1 MASIKVIQ
9 NSFNGGE
16 LSPAMYGRIDDN
28 KYSSGCAV
36 CRNMVCV
43 PQGAVENRSGF
54 AYVRAAKYA
63 DRPCRLIPF
72 QFSTAQTMVVE
83 LGDKYARF
91 HTQGQT
97 LLGSNGQPYEIVTPY
112 AAEDLMSIHF
122 AQSADVITLVH
133 PNYPPK
139 ELRRYSVNDW
149 RLVDISFA
157 SPLSAPTGL
166 NATFV
171 CNTKDDYVTE
181 AQKTMYT
188 ISYRVTAVKDTDD
201 GAAESAMSDSKS
213 VAGNLFIDGTKVG
226 LTWNAVSGAS
236 RYRVYK
242 SYSGVYGI
250 IAETESTSFDD
261 TNIEP
266 DESVTPPRY
275 DDPFNQARGIQS
287 VTVTNGGSGYNGGG
301 SLEAVLPGTVTIRY
315 FADYGEP
322 YPLQTTMQNTLPPWP
337 DKACVTESG
346 LTQFGNT
353 AVNTAT
359 GTGAKISFLLERASY
374 DAYSPGGG
382 TNWRPVYYIKDIRV
396 DYGGSGYLPTDHI
409 TGSATQSGWM
419 GNGLTSFDFPIRV
432 KQAVPIAYIT
442 DPTGSGCELEVQ
454 VSAAGV
460 ITGIR
465 VVKPGANY
473 SNPTVV
479 IDANGSGGSGATAT
493 ATAGTTGD
501 YPGAVAYFQQRRI
514 FAGTNNRPQF
524 VWMTR
529 PGTETDMSYTL
540 PSQADNRI
548 KFRVATN
555 EASRIRHVVP
565 LTSLLLLTASAE
577 FRVGTAN
584 DDTLTPTSIDVR
596 AQSYVGAGDAQP
608 LLVNSACVY
617 AAERG
622 GHMREIGY
630 NWQSSGFITGDIS
643 LRSEHLFDGK
653 KIVDLALMKAPRQVV
668 WAVSSDGT
676 LLGCTYVPEQNVG
689 GWHRH
694 DTVHGAFESIAC
706 VTEGDDDILYAVV
719 RRTINGQ
726 TVRYIERMH
735 ERLFTTLEESFFVDS
750 GATYR
755 GNPTS
760 EVSGLTWLEG
770 ETVAILADGKA
781 MPQCVV
787 TNGKITIPIE
797 ASLIH
802 IGLPIE
808 SELRTLPAA
817 FQDKYGGYGRGI
829 NKNAVAAYV
838 RVINSSGMAIGPD
851 EDSLIDYA
859 QRKKERYGAPPE
871 VVSKE
876 INMELSP
883 DWTDG
888 GQITIRQVYPL
899 PLTICSVA
907 VELAT

>member
-133 PNYPPK
+133 PDYPPK
-139 ELRRYSVNDW
+139 ELRRYSANDW

-157 SPLSAPTGL
+157 APLSAPTGL
-166 NATFV
+166 NLSFV
-171 CNTKDDYVTE
+171 CNASSELVTE
-181 AQKTMYT
+181 SEKTMYA
-188 ISYRVTAVKDTDD
+188 ISYRVSAVVDTDE
-201 GAAESAMSDSKS
+201 GAAESQVSDSAT
-213 VAGNLFIDGTKVG
+213 VNANLFIDGAKITV
-226 LTWNAVSGAS
+226 TWTAVSGAN

-242 SYSGVYGI
+242 SYSGVFGY
-250 IAETESTSFDD
+250 IAETEGTSFVD
-261 TNIEP
+261 TGVDP
-266 DESVTPPRY
+266 DESITPPRY
-275 DDPFNQARGIQS
+275 DDPFNMSRGIQS
-287 VTVTNGGSGYNGGG
+287 VTVTNGGTGYGTRGRIVSVSSTG
-301 SLEAVLPGTVTIRY
+301 SVYEQWWEGDELKT
-315 FADYGEP
+315 
-322 YPLQTTMQNTLPPWP
+322 QTMQITVPTTTFFYYGDLNCSVIASTGSGAVIKTLGYFTTPP
-337 DKACVTESG
+337 G
-346 LTQFGNT
+346 HLTGFNI
-353 AVNTAT
+353 
-359 GTGAKISFLLERASY
+359 IS
-374 DAYSPGGG
+374 
-382 TNWRPVYYIKDIRV
+382 
-396 DYGGSGYLPTDHI
+396 GGSGYPVSGTQVQFEVWGGKGAGGRG
-409 TGSATQSGWM
+409 TFSAIVEAT
-419 GNGLTSFDFPIRV
+419 
-432 KQAVPIAYIT
+432 KPIAYVT
-442 DPTGSGCELEVQ
+442 DPTGFGCELEVQ
-454 VSAAGV
+454 VSSAGV
-460 ITGIR
+460 ITNIR

-473 SNPTVV
+473 TNPTVV

-501 YPGAVAYFQQRRI
+501 YPGAVAYFQQRRV

-584 DDTLTPTSIDVR
+584 DDMLTPISIDVR
-596 AQSYVGAGDAQP
+596 AQSYVGAGNAQP

-726 TVRYIERMH
+726 TMRYIERMH
-735 ERLFTTLEESFFVDS
+735 ERLFTTLEDSFFVDC

-755 GNPTS
+755 GNPTN
-760 EVSGLTWLEG
+760 EISGLTWLEG

-787 TNGKITIPIE
+787 ANGKITIPIE

-817 FQDKYGGYGRGI
+817 FQDKYGGYGRGV

-851 EDSLIDYA
+851 DESLIDYA
-859 QRKKERYGAPPE
+859 QRKKEKYGMPPE

-888 GQITIRQVYPL
+888 GQVTIKQIYPL

-907 VELAT
+907 IELAT